1 MTPRDILQLTATE
14 LHTLEGAIE
23 KRLAMSPSPSTR
35 RQARA
40 RLERLGKIVVELRGG
55 SAPLMAFF
63 VPPLDLDERG
73 MSFLHAKFVYP
84 GTVCTAKLRTLE
96 GLSVG
101 ITGHVMRCSLVS
113 GRVHEVGVKF
123 EHTINVGLFLS
134 DSDGESSV
142 ACEVAAGELWNR
154 VRGLADKLGHAVTL
168 RDGMAAASFAG
179 QIEQLCLL
187 AASDPA

>member
-1 MTPRDILQLTATE
+1 MTPRDMLQLTATE
-14 LHTLEGAIE
+14 LHSLEGALE

-40 RLERLGKIVVELRGG
+40 RLERLGKVLIELRGG
-55 SAPLMAFF
+55 SAPMMAFL

-73 MSFLHAKFVYP
+73 MSFLHSKFVYP

-123 EHTINVGLFLS
+123 EHPINVGLFLT
-134 DSDGESSV
+134 DADGESSV
-142 ACEVAAGELWNR
+142 ACEVAAGQLWDR
-154 VRGLADKLGHAVTL
+154 VRGVADKLAHAVTL
-168 RDGMAAASFAG
+168 RDGVAAASFAR
-179 QIEQLCLL
+179 QVEQMCLL
-187 AASDPA
+187 AASDPT